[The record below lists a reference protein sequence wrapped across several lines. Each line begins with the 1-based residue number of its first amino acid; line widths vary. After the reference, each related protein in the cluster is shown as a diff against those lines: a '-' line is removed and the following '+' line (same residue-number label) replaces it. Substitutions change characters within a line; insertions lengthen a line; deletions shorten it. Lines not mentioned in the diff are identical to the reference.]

1 MFLREYDEAIEY
13 LLSLSDKKS
22 SKQNLIDLL
31 LIKCAIKIDNKD
43 IIENIIVYYYYYRKN
58 QQIIKIIMF
67 HLYIH
72 LIVWI
77 YQKILY

>member
-43 IIENIIVYYYYYRKN
+43 IIENIIVY
-58 QQIIKIIMF
+58 
-67 HLYIH
+67 
-72 LIVWI
+72 
-77 YQKILY
+77 